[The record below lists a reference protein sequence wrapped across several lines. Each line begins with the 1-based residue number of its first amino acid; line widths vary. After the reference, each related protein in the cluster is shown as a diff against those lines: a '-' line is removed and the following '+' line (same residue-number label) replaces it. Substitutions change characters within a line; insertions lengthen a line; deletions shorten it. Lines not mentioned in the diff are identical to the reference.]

1 MKTKKKSI
9 FTRVLMAAGIL
20 LIAAAVSLLLID
32 QNSQKKYAESS
43 RETAALLQSLIP
55 EAHGGMYTGGTIVE
69 MPVMEIGG
77 TDFVGIL
84 EVPSYNVL
92 LPVQSDWQKKD
103 VVCHPCR
110 YAGSMYYGSLVI
122 GGSMNQGQLDFLEW
136 ASLNDL
142 IAVTDMTGLRT
153 SYLVYD
159 VVHTKDVSDE
169 NLTGQGADL
178 VLFARNTYG
187 SDYTLVLC
195 ERK

>member
-1 MKTKKKSI
+1 MKSKKKSI
-9 FTRVLMAAGIL
+9 FTRVLMAAGVL
-20 LIAAAVSLLLID
+20 LIISAVSLLLID

-55 EAHGGMYTGGTIVE
+55 EAHGGMYTGEIGME

-77 TDFVGIL
+77 SDFSGIL
-84 EVPSYNVL
+84 EVPAYNVL
-92 LPVQSDWQKKD
+92 LPVRSDWQKKEIASQ
-103 VVCHPCR
+103 PCR
-110 YAGSMYYGSLVI
+110 YSGSMYEGNLVI
-122 GGSMNQGQLDFLEW
+122 GGSMNQGQFDFLEW
-136 ASLNDL
+136 AGLNDL
-142 IAVTDMTGLRT
+142 ITVTDMTGLRA

-159 VVHTKDVSDE
+159 VVHTKDVSYE

-187 SDYTLVLC
+187 RDYLLVLC